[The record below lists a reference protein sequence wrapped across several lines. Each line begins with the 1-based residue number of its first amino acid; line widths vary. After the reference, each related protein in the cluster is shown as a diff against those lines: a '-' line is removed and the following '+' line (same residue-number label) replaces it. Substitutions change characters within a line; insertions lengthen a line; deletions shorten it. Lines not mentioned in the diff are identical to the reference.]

1 MLSFRSQFSWRDS
14 HLSRQIHPH
23 TSVRCQLNMF
33 FSQFMKFSETG
44 MFDTIIELRDMS
56 PLDGLSFQLQNKC
69 KI

>member
-1 MLSFRSQFSWRDS
+1 ML
-14 HLSRQIHPH
+14 
-23 TSVRCQLNMF
+23 

-44 MFDTIIELRDMS
+44 MFDTIIELRDIS